1 MYLLDLKGNTFIDVS
16 VTCCSAGLHVN
27 RHRDNLYHGL
37 SFPHHLGDFTEE
49 LTGLLLT
56 AGNN

>member
-1 MYLLDLKGNTFIDVS
+1 MVEQRSMYLLDFKGNTFIDLS

-27 RHRDNLYHGL
+27 RHRL

-49 LTGLLLT
+49 LAGLLLT